1 MQHSL
6 WSKLA
11 ALLAIAMLVFTVSC
25 NKKTVAVDNETVGTM
40 ESDDAYSSDYPDS
53 DVAEDEMDAP
63 VASQEEESTAMDNL
77 VMHEEI
83 FFEFDKFT
91 LTQAARETLIKNADW
106 LRMNPDVII
115 TIEGHC
121 DERGTN
127 EYNLA
132 LGDRRAE
139 TVKTFLVDLGIENSR
154 LATISFGEERPSVLG
169 HSEYAWAQNR
179 RAHFVVK

>member
-1 MQHSL
+1 MQRSL

-25 NKKTVAVDNETVGTM
+25 NKKTVAVENETVDTM
-40 ESDDAYSSDYPDS
+40 ESDDAYSSDYPDM
-53 DVAEDEMDAP
+53 AEDEMDAP
-63 VASQEEESTAMDNL
+63 VASQEEDSTEMDNL
-77 VMHEEI
+77 VMREEI

-91 LTQAARETLIKNADW
+91 LTPVARDTLVKNADW

-139 TVKTFLVDLGIENSR
+139 TVKTFLVDLGIGTER
-154 LATISFGEERPSVLG
+154 LATISYGEERPSVLG
-169 HSEYAWAQNR
+169 QSEYAWAQNR